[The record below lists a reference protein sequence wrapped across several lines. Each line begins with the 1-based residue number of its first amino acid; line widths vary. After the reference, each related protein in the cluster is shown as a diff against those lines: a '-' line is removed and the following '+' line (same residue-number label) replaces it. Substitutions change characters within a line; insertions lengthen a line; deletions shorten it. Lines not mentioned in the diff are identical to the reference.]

1 MVRANQPIANGEG
14 KTFEPSKISIR
25 INNISGG
32 PTLQSIGATNTL
44 IPLSFSDQP
53 VFRNSNF
60 PIRNG
65 PNEFYKQ
72 YIFSFDIV
80 ISGGSYL
87 EALKTY
93 KEGFD
98 IIITCTGSID
108 PILTNDRYTSLLAGE
123 KEKKVIV
130 DLAIPNDVATEVIA
144 NNHLDYIEIKTLQD
158 IADQNLKER
167 YQELINGEAIIEQNI
182 KEFRPILKQ
191 RRVEIAMKEVP
202 EKIKEIRSRALN
214 DVFAN
219 EINTLDDNSRQ
230 VLEKVMAYME
240 KKYISVPMV
249 IAKDILVKNS

>member
-1 MVRANQPIANGEG
+1 
-14 KTFEPSKISIR
+14 
-25 INNISGG
+25 
-32 PTLQSIGATNTL
+32 
-44 IPLSFSDQP
+44 
-53 VFRNSNF
+53 
-60 PIRNG
+60 
-65 PNEFYKQ
+65 
-72 YIFSFDIV
+72 
-80 ISGGSYL
+80 
-87 EALKTY
+87 
-93 KEGFD
+93 
-98 IIITCTGSID
+98 
-108 PILTNDRYTSLLAGE
+108 
-123 KEKKVIV
+123 
-130 DLAIPNDVATEVIA
+130 A